1 MQHRFT
7 LWERR
12 TLLLPGGTHTG
23 PVVAALPAQSQESL
37 MLRQGL
43 GWAVSASLSV
53 LGKSFTEMGLGI
65 DFKGSRSEDLL
76 IV

>member
-1 MQHRFT
+1 M
-7 LWERR
+7 
-12 TLLLPGGTHTG
+12 
-23 PVVAALPAQSQESL
+23 VAALPAQSQESL